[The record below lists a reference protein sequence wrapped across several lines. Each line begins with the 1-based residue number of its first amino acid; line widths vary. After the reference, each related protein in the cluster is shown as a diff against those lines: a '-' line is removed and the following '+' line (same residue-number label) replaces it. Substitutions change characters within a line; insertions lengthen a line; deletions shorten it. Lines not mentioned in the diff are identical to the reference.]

1 MLLSGS
7 IEQNI
12 KHSISEK
19 TTYTFRIIRSHTVWI
34 CNHASSYFEE
44 VIIFSILFSCVHSR
58 VVLWNS
64 NCSHKYNYFSH
75 NTHTVTENGSKGP
88 LKMAKQPN
96 SKGPFRVKIFAL
108 FYGPNWCLLI
118 CDATCDLILTLNE
131 SKENHYFI

>member
-1 MLLSGS
+1 MQFG
-7 IEQNI
+7 
-12 KHSISEK
+12 
-19 TTYTFRIIRSHTVWI
+19 FV

-44 VIIFSILFSCVHSR
+44 VIIFSVPFSCVHSR

-64 NCSHKYNYFSH
+64 SRSDKYNCFSH

-88 LKMAKQPN
+88 LKMAKQPI
-96 SKGPFRVKIFAL
+96 SKGPFRVKIFVAL

-118 CDATCDLILTLNE
+118 CDASCDLILTLNE